1 MYNENFILQI
11 PADEYH
17 AETKAGKFLSSHMLG
32 DFRNCPELYRKKLAG
47 EYVEPESQAFL
58 IGRAAHSLILEGRTA
73 FDSEFVVSDG
83 PINPKTG
90 ECFGKTTKAY
100 AEWLAAQNRTVI
112 SGKDFAFIS
121 KLQQSV
127 WLHPE
132 ASELLANGVAEGVIR
147 ADYEG
152 EPCQIRMDFYSSRF
166 GIIDLKTCDD
176 LRWFENDFKRYGYG
190 YQLAFYRAV
199 LRQCCGENRPC
210 YVIAVEKREP
220 FRCGVWR
227 ITEEAL
233 DLAEMENKAAIAR
246 LHKCRYTNTWPTGF
260 EELRFITNI

>member
-1 MYNENFILQI
+1 MNKENFILQI

-17 AETKAGKFLSSHMLG
+17 AETKAGKYLSSHMLG

-47 EYVEPESQAFL
+47 EYVEPESQAYL
-58 IGRAAHSLILEGRTA
+58 IGRAAHAFILEGRIA

-90 ECFGKTTKAY
+90 ECFGKATKAY
-100 AEWLAAQNRTVI
+100 AEWQAAQDRTVI
-112 SGKDFAFIS
+112 SGKDFVFIT
-121 KLQQSV
+121 KLLRSV
-127 WLHPE
+127 WDHKE
-132 ASELLANGVAEGVIR
+132 AAELLREGTAEGVVR

-152 EPCQIRMDFYSSRF
+152 EPCQIRMDFYNPKF
-166 GIIDLKTCDD
+166 GIVDLKTCDD
-176 LRWFENDFKRYGYG
+176 LRWFESDFRRYGYG

-227 ITEEAL
+227 ITEDLL
-233 DLAEMENKAAIAR
+233 DIAEHENKAAIKR
-246 LHKCRYTNTWPTGF
+246 LHECRRTDTWPTGF
-260 EELRFITNI
+260 EELRFITNL

>member
-1 MYNENFILQI
+1 MEEKNYILQI

-17 AETKAGKFLSSHMLG
+17 AETKAGKYLSSHMLG

-47 EYVEPESQAFL
+47 EYVEPESQAYL
-58 IGRAAHSLILEGRTA
+58 IGRAAHSLILEGRSA
-73 FDSEFVVSDG
+73 FDNEFVVSDG

-100 AEWLAAQNRTVI
+100 AEWLAAQDRTVI
-112 SGKDFAFIS
+112 SGKDFGFIS
-121 KLQQSV
+121 KLYQSV

-132 ASELLANGVAEGVIR
+132 AGPLLNEGIAEGVVR
-147 ADYEG
+147 AEYEG
-152 EPCQIRMDFYSSRF
+152 EPCQIRMDFYNNN
-166 GIIDLKTCDD
+166 GAIVDLKTCDD

-227 ITEEAL
+227 ITEDLL
-233 DLAEMENKAAIAR
+233 DVAEHENKAAIAR

-260 EELRFITNI
+260 EEIRFITNL